1 MSAPSVSSMPMASE
15 VTVFETENTSRRMSA
30 MRRRSP
36 CGPSSATTWMESMP
50 SRRASATSQNRSSAA
65 SSPMG

>member
-1 MSAPSVSSMPMASE
+1 MRSRWPTVILSLPAAAVSASSGRCFSTGSSRVSAPSLSSMPMASE

-36 CGPSSATTWMESMP
+36 
-50 SRRASATSQNRSSAA
+50 
-65 SSPMG
+65 